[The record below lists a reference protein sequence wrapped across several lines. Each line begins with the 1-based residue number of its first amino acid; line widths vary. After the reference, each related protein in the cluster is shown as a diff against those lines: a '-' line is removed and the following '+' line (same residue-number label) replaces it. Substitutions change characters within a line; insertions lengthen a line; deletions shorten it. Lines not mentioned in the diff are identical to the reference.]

1 MKSMVQG
8 IAVIAALVLGLAT
21 EGQALNLT
29 VSLSDGITTATCAD
43 GAACDG
49 SALAGVVAFTS
60 TLGTV
65 NASVGGTGSGAPA
78 LAPFDLDLSYNLTA
92 TSGAPA
98 KTYTV
103 QISEN
108 GLNGSVAGWN
118 GIVDGNQTN
127 SATTAFAAFA
137 DASNTLFGTGT
148 SLCSAGPTAATSV
161 HLTCSSGPFGGSAFS
176 LTERITIA
184 TQAGITS
191 ASGDAMLLARVP
203 EPASLS
209 LMGLGLV
216 LMGSGVVARRR
227 KERD

>member
-1 MKSMVQG
+1 MKSMVLG
-8 IAVIAALVLGLAT
+8 GALIAALILSLVT

-43 GAACDG
+43 GSACDA

-60 TLGTV
+60 TLGTL
-65 NASVGGTGSGAPA
+65 NASVGGTGSGPPA
-78 LAPFDLDLSYNLTA
+78 LATFDLDLSYNLTA
-92 TSGAPA
+92 TDGAPA

-103 QISEN
+103 QVSEN

-127 SATTAFAAFA
+127 GAVTSFAAFA
-137 DASNTLFGTGT
+137 DASNALLGTGT
-148 SLCSAGPTAATSV
+148 ALCSAGPSAATSV
-161 HLTCSSGPFGGSAFS
+161 HLTCASGPFSGSAFS
-176 LTERITIA
+176 LTERITLA
-184 TQAGITS
+184 TQAGITV

-209 LMGLGLV
+209 LLGLGIV
-216 LMGSGVVARRR
+216 LMGADVVVRRR
-227 KERD
+227 KGRV

>member
-1 MKSMVQG
+1 MKGMVQG
-8 IAVIAALVLGLAT
+8 IAVIAALVLGLVT
-21 EGQALNLT
+21 EGQAVNLT
-29 VSLSDGITTATCAD
+29 ISLSDGITTATCAD
-43 GAACDG
+43 GAACDT

-78 LAPFDLDLSYNLTA
+78 LALFDLDLNYNLTA

-118 GIVDGNQTN
+118 AIVDGNQTN
-127 SATTAFAAFA
+127 GATTAFAAFA

-148 SLCSAGPTAATSV
+148 SLCSAGPSAATSV
-161 HLTCSSGPFGGSAFS
+161 HLMCSSGPFSDSSFS
-176 LTERITIA
+176 LTERITVV
-184 TQAGITS
+184 TQAGITA
-191 ASGDAMLLARVP
+191 ASGDALARIP

-209 LMGLGLV
+209 VMGLGLV
-216 LMGSGVVARRR
+216 LMGAGGVARRR
-227 KERD
+227 KGCD